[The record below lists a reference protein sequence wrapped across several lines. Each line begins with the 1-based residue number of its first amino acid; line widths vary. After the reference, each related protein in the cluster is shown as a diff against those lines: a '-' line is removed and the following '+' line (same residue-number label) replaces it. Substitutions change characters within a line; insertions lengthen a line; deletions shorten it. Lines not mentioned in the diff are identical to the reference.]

1 MYENQNEN
9 EKEYHDTNDKRSSNI
24 DPEEMIDFWNEDHT
38 NEGIEDYDITETCYQ
53 DYEVDELTLKK
64 T

>member
-1 MYENQNEN
+1 MYENQNKN
-9 EKEYHDTNDKRSSNI
+9 KREYQYKWQENI
-24 DPEEMIDFWNEDHT
+24 DPGVMIDFWNEDLT
-38 NEGIEDYDITETCYQ
+38 KEGIEDDEISEKGCQ

>member
-1 MYENQNEN
+1 
-9 EKEYHDTNDKRSSNI
+9 
-24 DPEEMIDFWNEDHT
+24 MIDFWNEDLT
-38 NEGIEDYDITETCYQ
+38 KEGIEDDEISEKGCQ